1 VVFSVLFDACVFFPA
16 PLRDFLLTLAETE
29 LFRARWTDQIHEEWT
44 RNLLLRRPDLN
55 PERLKQT
62 CRTMNQFF
70 PDSLIQGYED
80 LIPHLTLPDQN
91 DRHVLAAA
99 IRGRCEIIV
108 TLNLKDFPPSV
119 LNEYDI
125 EAQHPDD
132 FVLNTMELG
141 MDSVLSAIR
150 KQRARLKNPPKTAEE
165 YLETL
170 ERQGLP
176 MTYQRLKGYVELI

>member
-1 VVFSVLFDACVFFPA
+1 
-16 PLRDFLLTLAETE
+16 
-29 LFRARWTDQIHEEWT
+29 
-44 RNLLLRRPDLN
+44 
-55 PERLKQT
+55 
-62 CRTMNQFF
+62 M
-70 PDSLIQGYED
+70 
-80 LIPHLTLPDQN
+80 
-91 DRHVLAAA
+91 
-99 IRGRCEIIV
+99 

-132 FVLNTMELG
+132 FVLSTMELG